1 MFPERT
7 KVQRQRVV
15 LLTGLQPPAVRFE
28 RLAGEDGLPRI
39 FRRQR
44 RAHQE
49 RRRLR
54 RGGRGGRASQAP
66 ARPSAARSSALSAP
80 ATLVSDRWSTQLVG
94 MGHLLD
100 RCDVLDLLEESARL
114 KRSVI
119 VELKG
124 GRRFVDQTREVVSEA
139 DEEWAV
145 FRAHDRVPVSDI
157 AFCGPA
163 DVPEP
168 SYRGKT

>member
-1 MFPERT
+1 
-7 KVQRQRVV
+7 
-15 LLTGLQPPAVRFE
+15 LSLQKMRLSAVRSSV
-28 RLAGEDGLPRI
+28 
-39 FRRQR
+39 
-44 RAHQE
+44 
-49 RRRLR
+49 LR
-54 RGGRGGRASQAP
+54 AP
-66 ARPSAARSSALSAP
+66 AASGER
-80 ATLVSDRWSTQLVG
+80 RWSTQFVG

-114 KRSVI
+114 KRSVV

-124 GRRFVDQTREVVSEA
+124 GGGRFVDQAREVISEE